1 MNFQTAVKEFVKTKE
16 PPRTERYARWCGRSE
31 DKIIIFLLPDLQLPI
46 YKDIVNCILNRNVIQ
61 YIYWDREVK
70 VIFKNKEG
78 KVRAGWKLVAAF
90 FLYPAL
96 TFLINR
102 LVGIIIVFI
111 VVFISTF
118 YSVNIDIESLLNVA
132 FIYDKI
138 LQNIILILF
147 LVIFRTKF
155 IKRPMSSMGLTPL
168 KKDYKDFTVG
178 LVFGIVMIS
187 VVFGI
192 LLISGNASVDSWQPR
207 FSSGLLLWL
216 LIFISVGFA
225 EEMLTRGYIMSLLR
239 QTKSL
244 PMVVIISSA
253 IFALLHSTNPGVGV
267 LPIINIFLVGTLFAY
282 MYIKSGNIWMPIG
295 YHITWNYFMGNVYGF
310 KVSGQDT
317 ASLIS
322 TYLGSN
328 AIISGGDFGPEGGLV
343 VTVITLL
350 GFIFVKY
357 YYRNSIYDFIKDS
370 KENLN

>member
-1 MNFQTAVKEFVKTKE
+1 M
-16 PPRTERYARWCGRSE
+16 
-31 DKIIIFLLPDLQLPI
+31 
-46 YKDIVNCILNRNVIQ
+46 
-61 YIYWDREVK
+61 
-70 VIFKNKEG
+70 
-78 KVRAGWKLVAAF
+78 
-90 FLYPAL
+90 